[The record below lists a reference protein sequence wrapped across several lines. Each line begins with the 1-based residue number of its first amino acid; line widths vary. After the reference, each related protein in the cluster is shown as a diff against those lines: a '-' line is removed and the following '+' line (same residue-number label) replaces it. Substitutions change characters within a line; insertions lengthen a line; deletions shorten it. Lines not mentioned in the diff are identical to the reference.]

1 MILST
6 AKDFERV
13 TKALLDPESQPHQYR
28 VKIFGYCTECSGV
41 VEFEMGGG
49 VDDFYE
55 KCLKCGTTAY
65 KSAMKRSIIL
75 QGEMVPAALKS
86 HVDYLHSRGKQTEFF
101 VVLLEDYI
109 ATTKTKIE
117 RTREVLAGL
126 ERELGNLEERCGQL
140 NLALVGGNFS
150 EQKNKKPTN

>member
-1 MILST
+1 MGLNT

-13 TKALLDPESQPHQYR
+13 LAALLDPESQPHQYR
-28 VKIFGYCTECSGV
+28 VKTFGYCTECSGV
-41 VEFEMGGG
+41 VEFVTGGG

-55 KCLKCGTTAY
+55 KCLKCGATPLKATIE
-65 KSAMKRSIIL
+65 RRIIL
-75 QGEMVPAALKS
+75 QGEMLPAALKGE
-86 HVDYLHSRGKQTEFF
+86 VDALHSRGKQAGFF

-117 RTREVLAGL
+117 RTREVLADL
-126 ERELGNLEERCGQL
+126 ERELGNLEEKCSQL

-150 EQKNKKPTN
+150 E

>member
-6 AKDFERV
+6 AKGFERV

-28 VKIFGYCTECSGV
+28 VKTFGYCTECSGV

-55 KCLKCGTTAY
+55 KCLKCDATPLKA
-65 KSAMKRSIIL
+65 AIERRIIL
-75 QGEMVPAALKS
+75 QGEMLPAALKGE
-86 HVDYLHSRGKQTEFF
+86 VDTLHSRGKQAEFF

-109 ATTKTKIE
+109 ATTKTSLA
-117 RTREVLAGL
+117 RAREELTDL
-126 ERELGNLEERCGQL
+126 EKKLGNLEEECGQL

-150 EQKNKKPTN
+150 E

>member
-1 MILST
+1 MGLIVLKT
-6 AKDFERV
+6 AKGFERV

-28 VKIFGYCTECSGV
+28 VKTFGYCTECSDV

-55 KCLKCGTTAY
+55 KCLKCGTTPLKA
-65 KSAMKRSIIL
+65 AIERRIIL
-75 QGEMVPAALKS
+75 QGEMLPAALKGE
-86 HVDYLHSRGKQTEFF
+86 VDALHSRGKQAEFF

-117 RTREVLAGL
+117 RTREGL
-126 ERELGNLEERCGQL
+126 VDLEKELGSLEEECGRL

-150 EQKNKKPTN
+150 D